1 MPKNPKLGQAQK
13 GLIAALLCMA
23 LVIGVFDGLSSQH
36 PTAQPNSAAKT
47 DNPANQQKEKDGW
60 PDPLVIVT
68 FLLVIVGA
76 AQLGL
81 FYRQLT
87 LIRESLVDAK
97 KAADAAEG
105 AASAAGKQAKIAE
118 AALTQLERPYVFVFD
133 VKEFG
138 FDVESSEFFVEYSVA
153 NYGKMPAIIEGA
165 YIGFEFSDRV
175 APPSPPLMEDSHTLM
190 TAPILQAGEK
200 REKIREYVPTGM
212 TTGDIIVDV
221 TSKNPFEGT
230 GKEGPVFDV
239 PKNND
244 VFFRAIIEYRGP
256 SSHGHSTGALWLANY
271 PRPGQLAQR
280 GGDDY
285 NYVK

>member
-1 MPKNPKLGQAQK
+1 MPKDPKLGQAQK

-68 FLLVIVGA
+68 FLLVIVGT

-118 AALTQLERPYVFVFD
+118 ATLTQLERPYIFIFD
-133 VKEFG
+133 VREFG
-138 FDVESSEFFVEYSVA
+138 FDPETAEYFVEYSVA

-165 YIGFEFSDRV
+165 YIGFVFSDRA
-175 APPSPPLMEDSHTLM
+175 APPAPPLMEDSHTLM
-190 TAPILQAGEK
+190 TAPILQAGE
-200 REKIREYVPTGM
+200 RRDKIREYLPTGS
-212 TTGDIIVDV
+212 TTGAVFVDV
-221 TSKNPFEGT
+221 RFQRPSERTRAV
-230 GKEGPVFDV
+230 GPVFDV
-239 PKNND
+239 PEGND
-244 VFFRAIIEYRGP
+244 YFFRAIIEYRGP
-256 SSHGHSTGALWLANY
+256 SSQGHSTGALWLTNY
-271 PRPGQLAQR
+271 PASGQLAQR
-280 GGDDY
+280 GGDEY